1 MTNNDANIHTV
12 SVRVPD
18 WLKHC
23 FDDVYDTDAP
33 DYKKLAA
40 VMKDKSFLHMA
51 VTDLSDETLDCAAT
65 VYCDDWY
72 YLEPEQQQ
80 ELRENLQDWIGAL
93 LVAGAISVSPQSKTE
108 KPFWK
113 PISECPKEDRK
124 MYFIMMP
131 DGFAFSGWFNRE
143 TKKWE
148 GDAECYK
155 KYRFAYYAEIP
166 PLGDEDALVV
176 DSALDEDE

>member
-1 MTNNDANIHTV
+1 MTDIHTV

-40 VMKDKSFLHMA
+40 VMKDNHSLSMA
-51 VTDLSDETLDCAAT
+51 VADLSDERLDCAAT

-93 LVAGAISVSPQSKTE
+93 LVAGAISVSPKHEEPVAFCDNSFFEGIEAAEKRIKKVGKTKTLIE
-108 KPFWK
+108 QIPDAAWK
-113 PISECPKEDRK
+113 D
-124 MYFIMMP
+124 
-131 DGFAFSGWFNRE
+131 WNR
-143 TKKWE
+143 
-148 GDAECYK
+148 
-155 KYRFAYYAEIP
+155 RN
-166 PLGDEDALVV
+166 EDALVI
-176 DSALDEDE
+176 DNTDEDDE

>member
-1 MTNNDANIHTV
+1 MTDDENANIHTV
-12 SVRVPD
+12 SVSVPD

-40 VMKDKSFLHMA
+40 VMKDNSALEMT

-80 ELRENLQDWIGAL
+80 ELRENIQDWIGAL
-93 LVAGAISVSPQSKTE
+93 LAAGAISVSPQSTAK

-113 PISECPKEDRK
+113 PIEECPKEELK
-124 MYFIMMP
+124 TYLIAMK
-131 DGFAFSGWFNRE
+131 SGNVCTGWYNRE
-143 TKKWE
+143 NKQWE

-155 KYRFAYYAEIP
+155 KSLFAFYAEIP
-166 PLGDEDALVV
+166 PLEPVK
-176 DSALDEDE
+176 

>member
-1 MTNNDANIHTV
+1 MTNNNANIHTV
-12 SVRVPD
+12 SVSVPD
-18 WLKHC
+18 WLKHF
-23 FDDVYDTDAP
+23 FDDVYDTDAT

-51 VTDLSDETLDCAAT
+51 VADLSDETLDCAAT

-80 ELRENLQDWIGAL
+80 ELRENIQDWIGAL
-93 LVAGAISVSPQSKTE
+93 LVAGAISVSPQSKTG

-113 PISECPKEDRK
+113 PFSECPKEELK
-124 MYFIMMP
+124 TYLIAMK
-131 DGFAFSGWFNRE
+131 SGNVCTGWYNRE
-143 TKKWE
+143 NKQWE

-155 KYRFAYYAEIP
+155 KSLFAFYAEIP
-166 PLGDEDALVV
+166 PLEDCNAN
-176 DSALDEDE
+176 

>member
-1 MTNNDANIHTV
+1 MTDDENANIHTV

-23 FDDVYDTDAP
+23 FDCVYDTDAP
-33 DYKKLAA
+33 DYKKLAS
-40 VMKDKSFLHMA
+40 VMKDNSALEMTVA
-51 VTDLSDETLDCAAT
+51 DLSDETLDCAAT

-80 ELRENLQDWIGAL
+80 ELRENIQDWIGAL

-113 PISECPKEDRK
+113 PFSECPKEELK
-124 MYFIMMP
+124 TYLIAMK
-131 DGFAFSGWFNRE
+131 SGNVCTGWYNRE
-143 TKKWE
+143 NKQWE

-155 KYRFAYYAEIP
+155 KSSFAYYAEIP
-166 PLGDEDALVV
+166 PLEA
-176 DSALDEDE
+176 E